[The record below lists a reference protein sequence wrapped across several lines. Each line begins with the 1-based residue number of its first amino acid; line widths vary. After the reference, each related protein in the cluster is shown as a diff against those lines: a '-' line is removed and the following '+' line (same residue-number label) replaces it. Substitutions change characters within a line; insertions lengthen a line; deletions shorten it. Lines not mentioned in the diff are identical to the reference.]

1 MPEAEVGSDV
11 ARLCCKFGKQHLCR
25 LRFRLHNGQ
34 DLSFDETTRVPR
46 LWRRGH
52 RNRYPDPYRGR
63 SAKAFIALKPGHPA
77 FGIDE
82 LRAFFTDKLAKYEMP
97 IEMEIVRACQD
108 SRLESSPTIPDVSP
122 KARGPRRAKLRYGG
136 KSPHRGSIA
145 RLAVTMALWL
155 ITGPPSIGH
164 TISAGIT
171 LSAWPALRH
180 ADRLGAVAWRTSRDV
195 HRAGIGR
202 WRVGNDRGAFRGRS
216 TSASVRCSPVRR
228 SILTL
233 LSGQRVDLVDK
244 REPSGYHL
252 TVGRPSTFPSQSDKS
267 PCTIRSL
274 TRRRPLDGLFASNP

>member
-1 MPEAEVGSDV
+1 MHCDPQFIRKAQIESVKW
-11 ARLCCKFGKQHLCR
+11 RI
-25 LRFRLHNGQ
+25 GQ
-34 DLSFDETTRVPR
+34 Y
-46 LWRRGH
+46 
-52 RNRYPDPYRGR
+52 N
-63 SAKAFIALKPGHPA
+63 
-77 FGIDE
+77 
-82 LRAFFTDKLAKYEMP
+82 
-97 IEMEIVRACQD
+97 
-108 SRLESSPTIPDVSP
+108 DVSP
-122 KARGPRRAKLRYGG
+122 KAPEVREGPNCDMAASPLTADRSRGLRSRCPGSS
-136 KSPHRGSIA
+136 SPA
-145 RLAVTMALWL
+145 
-155 ITGPPSIGH
+155 PPSIGH

-180 ADRLGAVAWRTSRDV
+180 GDRLGLWPGASRDV

-202 WRVGNDRGAFRGRS
+202 WRVGNDRGAVRGRS

-274 TRRRPLDGLFASNP
+274 TRRRPLDGLFPSNP